1 MNAVAENLKFNF
13 KRWYSNIH
21 IRYLASL
28 HFHSS
33 LEIYACTS
41 TIALYLL
48 VIIELIKGLMGF
60 SYVCSLK
67 KVTNKLFF
75 C

>member
-41 TIALYLL
+41 TIAEK
-48 VIIELIKGLMGF
+48 V
-60 SYVCSLK
+60 K
-67 KVTNKLFF
+67 KEYYGSNMK
-75 C
+75 